1 MSKSD
6 LMALMSLNEDNID
19 MRDLTDERPVAS
31 LPIGG
36 RYRLIDFILSNIT
49 NSGIF
54 NVGLFAQRKVR
65 SLNEHLGDGAP
76 WDLDRIKDGLYL
88 FSNSYEINEKLARG
102 DIQNINENIFIINI

>member
-36 RYRLIDFILSNIT
+36 RYRLIDFI
-49 NSGIF
+49 
-54 NVGLFAQRKVR
+54 
-65 SLNEHLGDGAP
+65 
-76 WDLDRIKDGLYL
+76 
-88 FSNSYEINEKLARG
+88 
-102 DIQNINENIFIINI
+102 